1 LQEQPVSGPSYF
13 LFRCG
18 QSKTYAIAKEKAAM
32 WKLPKDP
39 DGRRWK
45 FISRLPAEK
54 LGPYSISAAAL
65 LDGAEFHVF
74 KAMIGL

>member
-1 LQEQPVSGPSYF
+1 VSGPSYF